1 MLNSSGRVFYPKGKW
16 KTKLE
21 LALNCPFSWAP
32 MIEIKNQAFPVFK
45 VQILKKDRHKRI
57 NKKNMNKDTQTWKGI
72 IDDVPSSMS

>member
-1 MLNSSGRVFYPKGKW
+1 
-16 KTKLE
+16 
-21 LALNCPFSWAP
+21 